1 MELTL
6 NSKLTGFEHRPRT
19 GLIYGP
25 GAIARVPELL
35 RKAGAKSLLVVTDAG
50 IVQAGHAQRL
60 GQMLKEGGFEFLV
73 YDEVEENPSTRCVR
87 ECAAAVQGREI
98 DWIVALGGG
107 SPIDAAKGCNFLI
120 TNGGRIEDYRGSG
133 KAAHP
138 LKPML
143 AIPTTAGT
151 GSEVQ
156 RFALISDKKT
166 RQKMACGDPGAAPK
180 MAVLDP
186 VLTLTQPP
194 SVAACTGIDT
204 IAHAVET
211 AVTRDRNAFSVMFSH
226 QAFRFAVE
234 AFPSVLRE
242 PDDLE
247 ARGRM
252 LLAATFGGLAIE
264 NSMLG
269 AAHSAANPLTAR
281 FGIVH
286 GQAVGMMLPWIV
298 RHNAGDPEALEG
310 YRALAQ
316 AAGLADSDDAPA
328 KTVEALR
335 LRLQE
340 MLRLAGFPGSLR
352 ECGVERDQIAEMAEE
367 AAEQWTAQFNPCP
380 MQTSDF
386 ERIYQ
391 TAWIGS

>member
-60 GQMLKEGGFEFLV
+60 GQMLKEGGFEFIV

-87 ECAAAVQGREI
+87 ECAAAVQGRQI

-133 KAAHP
+133 KTAQP
-138 LKPML
+138 LKPLL

-186 VLTLTQPP
+186 ALTLTQPP

-316 AAGLADSDDAPA
+316 AAGLAGPEERSHA
-328 KTVEALR
+328 ALEKLLGR
-335 LRLQE
+335 LRQ
-340 MLRLAGFPGSLR
+340 MLRLAGFPESLR
-352 ECGVERDQIAEMAEE
+352 ECGVERDSVAELAAE
-367 AAEQWTAQFNPCP
+367 AAGQWTAQFNPRP
-380 MQTSDF
+380 MTPSDF
-386 ERIYQ
+386 EQVYQ
-391 TAWIGS
+391 AAWAG

>member
-6 NSKLTGFEHRPRT
+6 DSKLTSFEHRPRT
-19 GLIYGP
+19 GLLYGP
-25 GAIARVPELL
+25 GAIERVPELL
-35 RKAGAKSLLVVTDAG
+35 REAGAKSLLLVTDPG

-60 GQMLKEGGFEFLV
+60 RRMLEDSGFEILV
-73 YDEVEENPSTRCVR
+73 YDGVEENPSTRCVR
-87 ECAAAVQGREI
+87 ECAATVQGREI

-138 LKPML
+138 LKPMV

-166 RQKMACGDPGAAPK
+166 RQKMACGDASAAPK
-180 MAVLDP
+180 LAVLDP
-186 VLTLTQPP
+186 VLTLTQPF

-204 IAHAVET
+204 LAHAVET
-211 AVTRDRNAFSVMFSH
+211 AVTRNRNAFSLMFSH

-234 AFPSVLRE
+234 AFPSVLRT
-242 PDDLE
+242 PNDLE

-269 AAHSAANPLTAR
+269 AAHSAANPLTTR

-298 RHNAGDPEALEG
+298 RHNAEDPEALEG
-310 YRALAQ
+310 YRTLAQ
-316 AAGLADSDDAPA
+316 AAGLAGPDDPPDRAF
-328 KTVEALR
+328 ERLR
-335 LRLQE
+335 LRLEE

-352 ECGVERDQIAEMAEE
+352 ECGVDRSQIADLAEE
-367 AAEQWTAQFNPCP
+367 AAGQWTAQFNPRP
-380 MQTSDF
+380 MQQADF
-386 ERIYQ
+386 ESIYQ
-391 TAWIGS
+391 AAWVG